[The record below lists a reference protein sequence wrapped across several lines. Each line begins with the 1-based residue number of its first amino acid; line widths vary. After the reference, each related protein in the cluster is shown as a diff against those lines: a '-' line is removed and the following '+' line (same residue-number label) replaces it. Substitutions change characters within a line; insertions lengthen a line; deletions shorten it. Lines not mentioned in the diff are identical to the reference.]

1 MDNLHKEKQEIVNE
15 VCEKIRTDLQNGLKK
30 FKPKP
35 DDILTQFIYNLD
47 NKLDQ
52 LQKEAEDEN

>member
-1 MDNLHKEKQEIVNE
+1 M
-15 VCEKIRTDLQNGLKK
+15 CEKIRSDLQRGLIK

-52 LQKEAEDEN
+52 IQKEYEK